1 MLHYK
6 PSACRKVLIEPQAP
20 GGHRPPALG
29 RLFVDKLKAKE
40 FLDFLRSV
48 TYMQIANVACDG
60 NLMPPQGVASSLLTL
75 PALPVLLPA
84 DTLFS

>member
-1 MLHYK
+1 M
-6 PSACRKVLIEPQAP
+6 
-20 GGHRPPALG
+20 
-29 RLFVDKLKAKE
+29 
-40 FLDFLRSV
+40 V